1 MGWLPEYVARV
12 IININTMRK
21 TIQLLLI
28 IVLLFQIACSD
39 NSASEHARNYAN
51 SEKDTCIKKVSI
63 HFKKAK
69 LNNKIIREKPDT
81 TIVFANETY
90 ILFSEKSELEWFCG
104 KHTGVVM
111 IKSGRFQIENKHI
124 IAAEFYVN
132 MDSIYDVDIDNN
144 LMRGTLE
151 NILRSE
157 DFFDVK
163 NFPLAI
169 FKMDSI
175 VNIKGNLFQV
185 FGNLKIK
192 EITKS
197 IQFTSVFD
205 ISADTLYTVS
215 EKFTIN
221 RTHWGIN
228 HMSKSHVKNEDEFV
242 FTDSLHFT
250 VHLTA
255 IAE

>member
-1 MGWLPEYVARV
+1 
-12 IININTMRK
+12 MRK
-21 TIQLLLI
+21 TRQLLLI

-51 SEKDTCIKKVSI
+51 SEKDTCIGKVSM
-63 HFKKAK
+63 HLKRSK
-69 LNNKIIREKPDT
+69 LNYIILQEKPDT
-81 TIVFANETY
+81 TIIFANKTY
-90 ILFSEKSELEWFCG
+90 ILFPKKSELEWFCG

-111 IKSGRFQIENKHI
+111 IRNGKFQIENKQI
-124 IAAEFYVN
+124 IEAEFSIN
-132 MDSIYDVDIDNN
+132 MDSIYDVDIDND

-163 NFPLAI
+163 NFPLAA

-175 VNIKGNLFQV
+175 VNISGNLFQV

-192 EITKS
+192 EITKP
-197 IQFTSVFD
+197 IKFTSVFD
-205 ISADTLYTVS
+205 ISADTLFAVS

-221 RTHWGIN
+221 RTDWGIN
-228 HMSKSHVKNEDEFV
+228 HMSKKYMENEDEFV
-242 FTDSLHFT
+242 FTDSLKFI

-255 IAE
+255 VGE